1 METTDLGTNL
11 DTDSN
16 SFAEMILAKARFH
29 RVLVESLEKSVK
41 KDRKEEKKRRGKG
54 SDGKKR
60 KSDEK
65 RRKSKKD
72 KDKKEKHKVKNERD
86 TDQIQE
92 MLEKIKKQKQ
102 KIRKEKD
109 KEKKKKKKSKKKKKK
124 RDSKTK
130 TIATIEV
137 SDDES
142 GDLSLNTWWSIGI
155 EEKRA
160 EGDKKK
166 NTKKSIPL
174 KKNTKKSQIV
184 NKIPLKKEY
193 NLIPTKG
200 VDQTELN
207 TTEHSN
213 TGTCITEQTSPSSLE
228 SSQRSSL
235 HSPIVR
241 KVSYELD
248 SDVTANSASVMWW
261 DNAKD
266 TPSRVTN
273 SLPSKAPTTTPTIA
287 SKRSFVPTLLSP
299 ASDTS
304 DSDYDDVSIN
314 SSPSKTPTTTSKRS
328 FAPTL
333 LSPRSDTSDSDYDD
347 DVSIFSEES
356 LSEQI
361 LEDLSCILDFSEES
375 DSDFEGTPIS
385 KKNLSREESGKSY
398 DCSSICS
405 GPFTLVSPLRKVTSF
420 KECVTPIS
428 EKHLSSVKIVS
439 CRPSPYNSKTPISK
453 KNLSRDESGKSYDCS
468 SICSGPFPLSSPL
481 RKVTSFKECVT
492 PISEK
497 YLSSVK
503 IVSSRPSP
511 CNNKGNINPCT
522 SPHASPSAASNA
534 SSNDSSSPSSST
546 SNHSPKSSSHT
557 GSRTEPTQN
566 SPLEISIE
574 MEDSPKSAKSS
585 TLDGIKPIS
594 REGLFG
600 RSSIQME
607 ESPKSAVSTT
617 VDGIKPVPREGL
629 FGRRPCL
636 PSCVPLT

>member
-11 DTDSN
+11 DEDSN

-41 KDRKEEKKRRGKG
+41 KDRKEEKKRREKG

-60 KSDEK
+60 KSDKK

-72 KDKKEKHKVKNERD
+72 KDKKEKRKVKNERD

-130 TIATIEV
+130 TITTIEV

-160 EGDKKK
+160 EVDKKK

-193 NLIPTKG
+193 KLIPTKG
-200 VDQTELN
+200 IDQTELSN
-207 TTEHSN
+207 TEHST

-241 KVSYELD
+241 KVSYELY
-248 SDVTANSASVMWW
+248 SDETANSASVMWW

-273 SLPSKAPTTTPTIA
+273 SLPSKTPTSTPTIA

-314 SSPSKTPTTTSKRS
+314 SSPSKTPTTASKRS

-361 LEDLSCILDFSEES
+361 LDDLSCILDFSEES

-405 GPFTLVSPLRKVTSF
+405 GPFTLM
-420 KECVTPIS
+420 
-428 EKHLSSVKIVS
+428 
-439 CRPSPYNSKTPISK
+439 
-453 KNLSRDESGKSYDCS
+453 
-468 SICSGPFPLSSPL
+468 SPL

-503 IVSSRPSP
+503 NVSSRPSP
-511 CNNKGNINPCT
+511 YNNKGNISPCT
-522 SPHASPSAASNA
+522 SPHASPSATSNA

-557 GSRTEPTQN
+557 GSRTEPTRN
-566 SPLEISIE
+566 SPLVISIE
-574 MEDSPKSAKSS
+574 MKDSPKSAKS
-585 TLDGIKPIS
+585 TTVDGIKPIS

-600 RSSIQME
+600 RRSIQKE
-607 ESPKSAVSTT
+607 ESPKSAKSTT